1 MVGYPLHGQAQS
13 SRGLYTLQG
22 CHLLSVRRMLVN
34 LVLLPRLVWFRCHS
48 YLPKV
53 NQTLADLPCQVAPYA
68 IQALVLTMESGH
80 HHHGHQVLQFHLY
93 TIFSLLVEMGGQH
106 HPLPGL
112 SPIMACILETSAGDT
127 MKVCCIPI

>member
-13 SRGLYTLQG
+13 SRDLYILQG
-22 CHLLSVRRMLVN
+22 SHLLSVRHMLVN
-34 LVLLPRLVWFRCHS
+34 LVLLPRPVWFHCNS

-53 NQTLADLPCQVAPYA
+53 SQTLADLPCQVAPYA

-80 HHHGHQVLQFHLY
+80 HHHGHQALQFHLY
-93 TIFSLLVEMGGQH
+93 TICSLLVEMGGQH
-106 HPLPGL
+106 HPLSGL

-127 MKVCCIPI
+127 MKVCCILI